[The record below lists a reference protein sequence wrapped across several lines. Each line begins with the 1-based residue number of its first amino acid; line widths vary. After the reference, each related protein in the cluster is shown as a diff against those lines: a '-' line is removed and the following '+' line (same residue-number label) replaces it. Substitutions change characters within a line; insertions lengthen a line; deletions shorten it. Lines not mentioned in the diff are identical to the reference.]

1 MITQN
6 LLIIFVTLFVF
17 FICLFLVEEHI
28 KDQLEAAKPAP
39 VVEEVD
45 LMNLAPRKPDW

>member
-1 MITQN
+1 MNTA
-6 LLIIFVTLFVF
+6 LFRQF
-17 FICLFLVEEHI
+17 DCFTVEEHI

-45 LMNLAPRKPDW
+45 LVNLAPRKPDW